1 MSDFEVR
8 SANTSSGD
16 DDSAFSNDPFWT
28 PADHADKLHLVAS
41 RKGRDTEVET
51 KYGMATPAIA
61 DLIVVFSDDKKEWS
75 TFREARV
82 FPVALRSEVL
92 EGGIVAGPVLKDKTK
107 SGNSVWL
114 FGDLS
119 AEDEAFINGWAKEH
133 LTKNDADNSYGL
145 AGDSG
150 AAGSAGSDAGSPSAD
165 DGPIEPDEQ
174 PF

>member
-8 SANTSSGD
+8 SANVNSGDSDSTFSSG
-16 DDSAFSNDPFWT
+16 SFWS
-28 PADHADKLHLVAS
+28 PGEHADKLHLIAS
-41 RKGRDTEVET
+41 RQGRDIEVET
-51 KYGMATPAIA
+51 KFGMATPAIA
-61 DLIVVFSDDKKEWS
+61 DLVVVFSDDKQNWE
-75 TFREARV
+75 TFKEARV

-92 EGGIVAGPVLKDKTK
+92 AGGIVAGPVLKDKTK

-119 AEDEAFINGWAKEH
+119 TEDAAFINDWVKEH

-145 AGDSG
+145 VGDP
-150 AAGSAGSDAGSPSAD
+150 SDAGSSASSSD
-165 DGPIEPDEQ
+165 SHGADEGSIEPDEE